1 METFDFMLILPLVML
16 QLILIIITL
25 LDVAKRDV
33 STLQGESK
41 LIWVLVI
48 LFINVIGPIM
58 YLVIGRKKG

>member
-25 LDVAKRDV
+25 LDVAKRDA
-33 STLQGESK
+33 STLQGENK

-48 LFINVIGPIM
+48 LFINIIGPIM
-58 YLVIGRKKG
+58 YLVIGKKKG

>member
-33 STLQGESK
+33 STLQGENK